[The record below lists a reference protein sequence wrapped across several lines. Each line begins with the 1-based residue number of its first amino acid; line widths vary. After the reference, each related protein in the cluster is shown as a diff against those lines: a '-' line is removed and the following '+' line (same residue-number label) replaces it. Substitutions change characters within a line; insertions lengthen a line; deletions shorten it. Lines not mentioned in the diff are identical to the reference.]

1 MKLNQVSVSLCLFA
15 SNEYFLF
22 YFQSGNKYL
31 LSSDPVWNRLIYHYA
46 RLGCVVEDYEEF
58 PRSSSNHKVPGG
70 SMFLHS
76 STSSN
81 NRKYSGNRAPKRK
94 TTKHQLTKETEED
107 FYRGTDQEE
116 EMHQRRLQ
124 EEELL
129 YSRD

>member
-1 MKLNQVSVSLCLFA
+1 MKLNKVSVSLCLFA

-58 PRSSSNHKVPGG
+58 PRSSSNHKVPG

-76 STSSN
+76 SASSN